1 MDLLLDPPAD
11 FGIDALPVPEGTLE
25 NLAAYPAEQAA
36 GDLVDQL
43 GPLVVVEHL
52 AHHVARLREV
62 VVVLPQRVGV
72 AHHLAVGFPAVLDR
86 AGLVRPAAAAA
97 VGRVDR
103 RAAAVI
109 VGHLAVEHVGVDRR
123 SEEHTSELQSLMRT
137 SYAVFCLKKKKK

>member
-43 GPLVVVEHL
+43 GPLVVVAHP

-62 VVVLPQRVGV
+62 VVALPQPVGV
-72 AHHLAVGFPAVLDR
+72 AHHRAVAS
-86 AGLVRPAAAAA
+86 PAARADQRRGGKGR
-97 VGRVDR
+97 VGRWR
-103 RAAAVI
+103 IR
-109 VGHLAVEHVGVDRR
+109 GG
-123 SEEHTSELQSLMRT
+123 
-137 SYAVFCLKKKKK
+137 